1 MSSVYDG
8 IIRILTKIDT
18 TGVKTGVADIKK
30 EVSAIGAVAGGIGK
44 AMLALKAA
52 SVLVDFGKQAVS
64 LASDLQE
71 VQNVVDTAFGDMA
84 YKCEEFASIAIEQ
97 FGMSELAAKQ
107 ASSTYMAM
115 AKSMGIAAE
124 SASDMAI
131 EIAKLTGDVASFYN
145 ITQDEAST
153 KLKSIFTGET
163 ETLKD
168 LGVVMT
174 QANLKA
180 YALSIGIT
188 KDISAMTQAELVS
201 LRYKYVM
208 QQLSMA
214 QGDFAKTSG
223 SWANQTRVLSERW
236 KEFLSIIGEG
246 LITVLLP
253 VVKFLNTVLSVL
265 IKIAEAIG
273 WVAAN
278 VFGIKSALGE
288 ASGASAGLAGSASD
302 AADSEYD
309 LASGISAAGNA
320 AKKALAPFDELNI
333 LQNNLSSGGGAGL
346 DGLNFDFGSN
356 QSIKEAIED
365 LENREI
371 KVPIT
376 VVPDAPTPLLDP
388 EPVTVEVQPNII
400 PIPDPV
406 YEPNWGLTPPPI
418 EPPEFPPLPVPVYVP
433 EWNLMESLDTELAA
447 IKQGMIVFAGE
458 FSRQWDNIATSLET
472 VCANMETNL
481 AALRDTAIATTSEWA
496 NATSTA
502 VQTWATNVSEAVYQ
516 TAYGIIQNVGTAMDS
531 AYTTAANFINESSKG
546 FVAWGNAV
554 LETVGKT
561 AEGFVE
567 NFISGLRTAWDN
579 FVSFMNAVGETIVGF
594 FTEHKALAL
603 TLAVGVTAVGLSLAF
618 PGIGSAVAAG
628 IGKLAAPAIG
638 AAAMIPALA
647 SGAAIPPNNEFL
659 AVLGDQKSGYNI
671 EAPEGLLRQIQ
682 QEGNADILSA
692 LNRIARLLEAG
703 QTIEVDGIPFG
714 QVVHSAYNKE
724 ERRKGIS
731 LANR

>member
-1 MSSVYDG
+1 
-8 IIRILTKIDT
+8 
-18 TGVKTGVADIKK
+18 
-30 EVSAIGAVAGGIGK
+30 
-44 AMLALKAA
+44 
-52 SVLVDFGKQAVS
+52 
-64 LASDLQE
+64 
-71 VQNVVDTAFGDMA
+71 
-84 YKCEEFASIAIEQ
+84 
-97 FGMSELAAKQ
+97 
-107 ASSTYMAM
+107 
-115 AKSMGIAAE
+115 
-124 SASDMAI
+124 
-131 EIAKLTGDVASFYN
+131 
-145 ITQDEAST
+145 
-153 KLKSIFTGET
+153 
-163 ETLKD
+163 
-168 LGVVMT
+168 
-174 QANLKA
+174 
-180 YALSIGIT
+180 
-188 KDISAMTQAELVS
+188 
-201 LRYKYVM
+201 
-208 QQLSMA
+208 MA